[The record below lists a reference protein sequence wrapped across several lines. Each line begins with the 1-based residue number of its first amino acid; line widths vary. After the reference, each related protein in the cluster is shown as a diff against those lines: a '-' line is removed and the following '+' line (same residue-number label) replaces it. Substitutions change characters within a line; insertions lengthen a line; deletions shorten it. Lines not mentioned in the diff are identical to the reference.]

1 MLRGSKTAGSWRLGA
16 LALLL
21 LAGCSRSHPPGSP
34 ERAIDDALDRLD
46 AIATRHLVRDGLAV
60 RVGRWL
66 REGGSSEEL
75 QAALAPMRKS
85 VEAWL
90 AEEPLLELLRQDATW
105 DDERAATQVVVHM
118 MGMPLRSW
126 TIEVTPGTRPDTVDA
141 RVHLRPTGFMPTR
154 YRLALGRDAEGVWHL
169 AGVPEVQVGSR

>member
-1 MLRGSKTAGSWRLGA
+1 MLLGSKIAGPWRLGA

-21 LAGCSRSHPPGSP
+21 LAGCSRSYPPGSP

-46 AIATRHLVRDGLAV
+46 AIATHHLVRDGLAV
-60 RVGRWL
+60 RVGRLL

-105 DDERAATQVVVHM
+105 DDERAAAQVVAHM
-118 MGMPLRSW
+118 VSLPVRSW
-126 TIEVTPGTRPDTVDA
+126 TIEVTPGARPDTVDA
-141 RVHLRPTGFMPTR
+141 RVHIRPTGFMPTR
-154 YRLALGRDAEGVWHL
+154 YRLALGRDPEGAWHL
-169 AGVPEVQVGSR
+169 TGIPEMQAGAR